1 MFCTDMFQY
10 SVHNSNTQGVTL
22 LIGAITLESYL
33 SISVQFEHM
42 QIPYDLAIL
51 FPGVHSK

>member
-1 MFCTDMFQY
+1 MFQY